1 MHQSPGV
8 TRGKRPGGLKT
19 PRLNSF
25 AAAKSKKTQES
36 WGLRVCLVFSWVGS
50 FACPGRPF
58 GPVRMA
64 AGHAPRMRRFC
75 VVHASVMRRFCAVGA
90 PSVRQICVTCRIR
103 LGEKEEKSAVGW
115 LAPTKNGEPEESC
128 ALWVRSVFFVREA
141 RSLFAGGY
149 LDRESEC

>member
-1 MHQSPGV
+1 
-8 TRGKRPGGLKT
+8 
-19 PRLNSF
+19 
-25 AAAKSKKTQES
+25 
-36 WGLRVCLVFSWVGS
+36 
-50 FACPGRPF
+50 
-58 GPVRMA
+58 MA

-90 PSVRQICVTCRIR
+90 PSVRQICVTCRIC